1 VQHFVYGI
9 YSQIFVVIM
18 YYSVVWSPAFMGIV
32 RFWHTAIM
40 VNKYSLF
47 LYFLMNLASLLKYLQ
62 FYLSSQMAV
71 DHLHYNTLIFSHSF
85 EMNEW
90 KCNDLKCVR
99 KPTRSRLSLTYSFNF
114 SFHAQDLSVWY
125 PLNFILW
132 LPTAL
137 ISWSFQLFNV
147 LFCWMV
153 YFLVFVI

>member
-1 VQHFVYGI
+1 MLVLPLSSCSDTNLLFFKNHKLLFFRVQHLVYGI

-85 EMNEW
+85 EMNE
-90 KCNDLKCVR
+90 
-99 KPTRSRLSLTYSFNF
+99 
-114 SFHAQDLSVWY
+114 
-125 PLNFILW
+125 
-132 LPTAL
+132 
-137 ISWSFQLFNV
+137 
-147 LFCWMV
+147 
-153 YFLVFVI
+153 